1 MPVETPTL
9 ALKDIDL
16 VPFGVEDID
25 VVLRRIFSDLLDVP
39 GNQLTY
45 ASSPDT
51 LEGWDSMVQIN
62 LIAALE
68 EEFQAVIPPEQQL
81 DILTFELIGD
91 VIEELT

>member
-1 MPVETPTL
+1 MVENQRS
-9 ALKDIDL
+9 KIDA
-16 VPFGVEDID
+16 
-25 VVLRRIFSDLLDVP
+25 VLRRIFSDLLDVSED
-39 GNQLTY
+39 QLTY

-51 LEGWDSMVQIN
+51 LEKWDSMIQIN

-81 DILTFELIGD
+81 DMLTFELIGD